1 MTNKAAISALKAGD
15 EQAFNF
21 LFEQYADKLLRFFYN
36 YVKRWDIA
44 KEFTQDVFVKV
55 WVNRQN
61 IEVNDFFEAWLFTL
75 AKNHL
80 LDHLRRKVKERQV
93 MHEIHAVTPDTV
105 SPSDTPQELF
115 LHKEATQHYHALL
128 NELDI
133 NQKKIYLL
141 NRENGFTYQQIAT
154 ELNISIK
161 SVEWNITKTRKFL
174 QQRLRQFF
182 ILLLFLLT
190 QR

>member
-21 LFEQYADKLLRFFYN
+21 LFEQYADKLLRFFYT
-36 YVKRWDIA
+36 YVKQRDIA
-44 KEFTQDVFVKV
+44 KEFTQDVFLKV

-61 IEVNDFFEAWLFTL
+61 IEVNDYFEAWLFKL

-80 LDHLRRKVKERQV
+80 FDYLRRKVKERHV
-93 MHEIHAVTPDTV
+93 MKEIHAVTPDTT

-115 LHKEATQHYHALL
+115 LLKEATQQYHTLL
-128 NELDI
+128 NELDTD
-133 NQKKIYLL
+133 QKKIYLL
-141 NRENGFTYQQIAT
+141 NREKGLTYQQIAT
-154 ELNISIK
+154 QLNISVK

-174 QQRLRQFF
+174 QHRLRHFF
-182 ILLLFLLT
+182 TLLLFLLT

>member
-1 MTNKAAISALKAGD
+1 MTNKASISALKAGD

-21 LFEQYADKLLRFFYN
+21 LFEQYADKLLRFFYT
-36 YVKRWDIA
+36 YVKQRDIA

-61 IEVNDFFEAWLFTL
+61 IEVNDYFEAWLFTL

-80 LDHLRRKVKERQV
+80 FDYLRRKVKERHV
-93 MHEIHAVTPDTV
+93 MKEIHAVTPDTT

-115 LHKEATQHYHALL
+115 LHKEATQHYHTLL

-141 NRENGFTYQQIAT
+141 NREKGLTYQQIAT

-161 SVEWNITKTRKFL
+161 SVEWNIAKTRKFL
-174 QQRLRQFF
+174 QHRLRHF
-182 ILLLFLLT
+182 ITLLLFLLT